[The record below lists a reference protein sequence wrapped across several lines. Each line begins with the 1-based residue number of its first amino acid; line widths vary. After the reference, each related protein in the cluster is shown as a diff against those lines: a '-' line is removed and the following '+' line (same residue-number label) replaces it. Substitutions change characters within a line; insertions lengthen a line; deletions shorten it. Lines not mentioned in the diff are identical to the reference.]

1 MCGVI
6 PPKATNTADTQD
18 LDPWQETLPQEDA
31 WLFLEVF
38 CHEKRLRAEMGTI
51 VLHCGGIR
59 GLLSHF
65 ASAKWAEK
73 RVDRVSAFSGL
84 AWKMSYWSISSP
96 FWRICSPRNWRFTR
110 CWAGNLSAVV
120 LNFSRQEYGSKW
132 SSGEVMRQKNY
143 CWLIHSSSICWRLY
157 ASEMV
162 MLWYS
167 WHFELLDFLDELLL
181 SLQRLKQHK
190 GMSIQ
195 KLE

>member
-18 LDPWQETLPQEDA
+18 LDPWQETLPQEHA

-51 VLHCGGIR
+51 VLHCGRIR

-65 ASAKWAEK
+65 ASAKLAEK

-96 FWRICSPRNWRFTR
+96 FWRLCSPRNWRFTR

-120 LNFSRQEYGSKW
+120 LNFSRQDYGSKW
-132 SSGEVMRQKNY
+132 SSGEVMRQKWWCY
-143 CWLIHSSSICWRLY
+143 GIPDTISRYHLQERWLVGPSPTECV
-157 ASEMV
+157 SE
-162 MLWYS
+162 S
-167 WHFELLDFLDELLL
+167 WDPSRVLPY
-181 SLQRLKQHK
+181 
-190 GMSIQ
+190 IA
-195 KLE
+195 